1 MSNPK
6 CLDQSHLDIQF
17 KNKYF
22 FQLLNSSLLNLCII
36 DDIISRAT
44 HKQNS
49 SELII
54 SIVKFIDIFRWQS
67 LTSAQECKEI
77 LNFPVTVI
85 NSWKQKINSSPFAKC
100 LPQICNYSM
109 LLFFSGRPCLAWAQN
124 TRWVQCGHWSQGE
137 VYRIWESPCCWWWW
151 EGKKT
156 IFLNLFTSLHKL
168 LYTKPLFYIC
178 VYQFVYRYYYT

>member
-77 LNFPVTVI
+77 FNFPVTVI

-109 LLFFSGRPCLAWAQN
+109 LLFRETMFGLSPKYEMSSVWPLEPGWSLQNLGKSLLLMMMGR
-124 TRWVQCGHWSQGE
+124 
-137 VYRIWESPCCWWWW
+137 
-151 EGKKT
+151 
-156 IFLNLFTSLHKL
+156 
-168 LYTKPLFYIC
+168 
-178 VYQFVYRYYYT
+178 